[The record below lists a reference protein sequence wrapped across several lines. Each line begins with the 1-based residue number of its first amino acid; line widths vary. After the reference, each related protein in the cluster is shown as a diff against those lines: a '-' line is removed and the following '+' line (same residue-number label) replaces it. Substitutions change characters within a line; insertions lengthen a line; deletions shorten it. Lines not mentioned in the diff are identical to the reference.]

1 MDVTPHNFFLSL
13 YRNLKNL
20 NSKMDWNMFDW
31 LQLKILVWDK
41 FKTPFPKEPHEIV
54 CPTSL
59 VTIINTV
66 VG

>member
-1 MDVTPHNFFLSL
+1 
-13 YRNLKNL
+13 
-20 NSKMDWNMFDW
+20 MDWNMLDW